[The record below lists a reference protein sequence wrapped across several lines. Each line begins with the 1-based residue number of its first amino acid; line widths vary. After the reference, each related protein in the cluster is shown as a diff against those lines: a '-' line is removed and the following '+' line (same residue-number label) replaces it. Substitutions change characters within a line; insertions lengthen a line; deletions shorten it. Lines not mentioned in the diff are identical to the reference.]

1 MGTQNFYCEDCGKP
15 YPSVQQLTNGLCP
28 RHPDGSNRGKHK
40 LYEGG
45 EKKKYTCKHCGKE
58 YPTIAAMVIGPCPR
72 HPKGSNHGKHA
83 PAL

>member
-1 MGTQNFYCEDCGKP
+1 MGTQNFYCEYFGKP

-28 RHPDGSNRGKHK
+28 HHPDGSNRGKHK

>member
-1 MGTQNFYCEDCGKP
+1 MGTQNFYC
-15 YPSVQQLTNGLCP
+15 VQQLTNGLCP

-58 YPTIAAMVIGPCPR
+58 YPSIAAMVIGPCPR
-72 HPKGSNHGKHA
+72 YPKGSNHGKHA

>member
-1 MGTQNFYCEDCGKP
+1 MGTQNFYCEYCGKR

-72 HPKGSNHGKHA
+72 HPMGSNHGKHA